1 MQYTEFETVEKPII
15 EWLEELGWKYVPHED
30 LRRGSE
36 EPFDLHRLTESIKRL
51 NPAIVHDNSDVEK
64 IVNQLRRMTRGIIGN
79 REFFEWLKG
88 ERSIVLQPGK
98 KAETVRLIDFDN
110 ADNNMF
116 VVTNQFEFSGIE
128 DVRFDVVLMV
138 NGIPLVVIEAKAPT
152 RISLDYR
159 QAIKQILR
167 YHEQAPQ
174 FFKYLALACATDG
187 IDFRYDWVTR
197 NRYFEWKKKEY
208 DDPLQNSVMGLF
220 RRDFFLDFIGNFIV
234 FEKEREKVTKKIA
247 MYQQAIAAN
256 KIVERVLAGDKRN
269 GLIWHTQGSGKSLT
283 MLFAAWKLKKA
294 PQLCNPTILLI
305 VDRIDLERQLWGCFS
320 NVDLPYTSKALSTK
334 NLMKKLKQD
343 SREVII
349 TTIQKFERIDEVLSE
364 RENIII
370 FVDEA
375 HRSQYGKLA
384 VRMRTAFPNAS
395 IYGFTGTP
403 IDKGPLGKS
412 TFRTFCPPG
421 EVYIDKYSITQSIE
435 DGATVRLV
443 YQPRLAKYH
452 VPKELLDKGFLEI
465 TRDRTED
472 EQEKILR
479 KSAKLRTALKAQK
492 RIDMVAKDVAE
503 HYQTHIEPNG
513 FKAQLV
519 AVDREACALYKEAL
533 DKHLPPEYST
543 VIYTAGQNDDA
554 PLRKYHME
562 KEKQLIIARI
572 SFQNKDEN
580 PKILIVTD
588 MLLTG
593 FDAPIEQVM
602 YLDKPLRDHKLLQ
615 AIART
620 NRPYPGKEAG
630 IIVDYVGIFSR
641 LVKALNF
648 QEEDVEGVAYNY
660 DVLKTEFEKLIAS
673 LLSLF
678 KGIKR
683 DGTRESLLASVK
695 RLEDEVKLKE
705 FKSGLTK
712 LRRLYETVAPDPFLS
727 EHLDGYTWLIA
738 ISEAYNKV
746 MNRGKPDLT
755 EYEEKTKQLIKEKLI
770 VEELEKELPVFEIDG
785 DYLKNLKKKGYTGEE
800 KVMEL
805 QQALEHH
812 IKINLEL
819 NPFYET
825 LGERMERILKS
836 KDSSHLIREMQKLV
850 EEITEIEEK
859 AKEIGLTREEHA
871 LVNVM
876 KEYET
881 SLSESQLVSFVRELL
896 KEIKPKLFENWHKK
910 LRVGRNVAEAIF
922 GFCHE
927 KFRGT
932 LDTNVYLD
940 MSDELMKFVVRYN
953 P

>member
-1 MQYTEFETVEKPII
+1 MPYTEFKTVEKPII
-15 EWLEELGWKYVPHED
+15 DWLVELGWEYISPEE
-30 LRRGSE
+30 LRRESD
-36 EPFDLHRLTESIKRL
+36 EPFDLPTLSDAIRRL
-51 NPAIVHDNSDVEK
+51 NTAIVQDNEDMEK
-64 IVNQLRRMTRGIIGN
+64 VVNQLRRMSNDINGN

-88 ERSIVLQPGK
+88 ERSIVLWPGK
-98 KAETVRLIDFDN
+98 KAETVRLTDFDSI
-110 ADNNMF
+110 DNNAF
-116 VVTNQFEFSGIE
+116 VVTNQFRFSGYE
-128 DVRFDVVLMV
+128 DVRFDIVLMV
-138 NGIPLVVIEAKAPT
+138 NGIPLAVIEAKAPT

-159 QAIKQILR
+159 EAIKQILR
-167 YHEQAPQ
+167 YHDQAPQ

-187 IDFRYDWVTR
+187 IDFRYDWITR

-208 DDPLQNSVMGLF
+208 EDPLQNSVMGLF
-220 RRDFFLDFIGNFIV
+220 RKDFFLDFTGNFIV
-234 FEKEREKVTKKIA
+234 FEKDREKITKKVA
-247 MYQQAIAAN
+247 MYQQAVAAN
-256 KIVERVLAGDKRN
+256 KIVDRVLKGDKTS

-294 PQLCNPTILLI
+294 PQLNNPTILLI

-334 NLMKKLKQD
+334 NLISKLKKD

-349 TTIQKFERIDEVLSE
+349 TTVQKFEKVDEVLSE

-384 VRMRTAFPNAS
+384 VRMRRAFPNAS

-412 TFRTFCPPG
+412 TFRTFCPQG
-421 EVYIDKYSITQSIE
+421 ETYLDKYSIKQSIE

-452 VPKELLDKGFLEI
+452 VPKELLDKGFLNI
-465 TRDRTED
+465 TRELSDED
-472 EQEKILR
+472 QEKVLR
-479 KSAKLRTALKAQK
+479 KSAKLRTALKAKK
-492 RIDMVAKDVAE
+492 RVDVVAKDVAE
-503 HYQTHIEPNG
+503 HYRTYIEPNG

-533 DKHLPPEYST
+533 DKHLPTEYST
-543 VIYTAGQNDDA
+543 VIYTPSPNDGEL
-554 PLRKYHME
+554 LRKYHME
-562 KEKQLIIARI
+562 KEEQLKIARI

-630 IIVDYVGIFSR
+630 IIVDYVGIFAR

-648 QEEDVEGVAYNY
+648 QEEDIEGVAYNF
-660 DVLKTEFEKLIAS
+660 DVLKTEFKKLIAS

-678 KGIKR
+678 RGINR
-683 DGTRESLLASVK
+683 DGSRNSLFASVK
-695 RLEDEVKLKE
+695 RLEDETRLKE

-712 LRRLYETVAPDPFLS
+712 LRRLYETIAPDPFLS
-727 EHLDGYTWLIA
+727 EHLDDYTWLIQ
-738 ISEAYNKV
+738 ISEGYNKV

-785 DYLKNLKKKGYTGEE
+785 DYLKNLRKKGYTDEE

-836 KDSSHLIREMQKLV
+836 KDGSHLIREMQKLV

-881 SLSESQLVSFVRELL
+881 GLSESQLVSFVRELL

-922 GFCHE
+922 GFCHKRFE
-927 KFRGT
+927 KTMKMGDYF
-932 LDTNVYLD
+932 D
-940 MSDELMKFVVRYN
+940 MSEDLKKFVIRYN